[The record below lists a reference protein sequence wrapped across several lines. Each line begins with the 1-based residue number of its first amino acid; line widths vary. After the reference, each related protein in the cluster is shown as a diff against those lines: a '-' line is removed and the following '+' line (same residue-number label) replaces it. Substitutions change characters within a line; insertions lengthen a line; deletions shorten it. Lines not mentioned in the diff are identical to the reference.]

1 MINMTTTKPRLG
13 DHKKC
18 PGKKGE
24 CKMVKG
30 KCRKVKKRN

>member
-1 MINMTTTKPRLG
+1 MTKDKAEIG
-13 DHKKC
+13 IGSKKCKC

-30 KCRKVKKRN
+30 KCYKVKK